1 MILPLPNATFV
12 AVTLWL
18 STLGLCV
25 LSGQGYAGQ
34 INLPTHTVYYSAF
47 PSRLIPTDVAESHQL
62 RRAEDLMMVN
72 ITVQKMNEPAE
83 ATISG
88 EVINLLGQIQTL
100 RFVPIKEAQALY
112 YLSEVIV
119 DERDWLRFKI
129 RIEIGPELDPY
140 EFEFERR
147 FY

>member
-1 MILPLPNATFV
+1 MILPLPKATFV

-34 INLPTHTVYYSAF
+34 INLPTHTVYFSAF

-129 RIEIGPELDPY
+129 RIEIDPELDPY

>member
-1 MILPLPNATFV
+1 
-12 AVTLWL
+12 
-18 STLGLCV
+18 
-25 LSGQGYAGQ
+25 
-34 INLPTHTVYYSAF
+34 
-47 PSRLIPTDVAESHQL
+47 
-62 RRAEDLMMVN
+62 MMVN

-88 EVINLLGQIQTL
+88 EVINLLGQIQAL

-129 RIEIGPELDPY
+129 RIEIDPELDPY

>member
-1 MILPLPNATFV
+1 VILPLPKATFV

-88 EVINLLGQIQTL
+88 EVINLLGQIQML

-129 RIEIGPELDPY
+129 RIEIDPELDPY

>member
-1 MILPLPNATFV
+1 
-12 AVTLWL
+12 
-18 STLGLCV
+18 
-25 LSGQGYAGQ
+25 
-34 INLPTHTVYYSAF
+34 
-47 PSRLIPTDVAESHQL
+47 
-62 RRAEDLMMVN
+62 MMVN

-88 EVINLLGQIQTL
+88 EVINLLGQIQML
-100 RFVPIKEAQALY
+100 RFVPIKEAQARY

-129 RIEIGPELDPY
+129 RIEIDPELDPY

>member
-1 MILPLPNATFV
+1 VILPSPKPAFLAL
-12 AVTLWL
+12 ALWL
-18 STLGLCV
+18 SALGLCV
-25 LSGQGYAGQ
+25 LSGNGYAGQ
-34 INLPTHTVYYSAF
+34 INLPTHTIYYSAF
-47 PSRLIPTDVAESHQL
+47 PSRLIPTDVAEAHRL
-62 RRAEDLMMVN
+62 RRADELMLVN

-129 RIEIGPELDPY
+129 RIEIDPELDPY

>member
-1 MILPLPNATFV
+1 MILPLPKATFV

-83 ATISG
+83 ARISG

-129 RIEIGPELDPY
+129 RIEIDPELDPY

>member
-129 RIEIGPELDPY
+129 RIEIDPELDPY